1 MKLIQATKQD
11 FERVAG
17 FYRDAVAR
25 TAHMDVFARWVYGK
39 HPTDAM
45 LRGYI
50 ESGAL
55 QIGEQDGSLV
65 SAVAVTPQ
73 SSDYH
78 DTQWALPLADDEVAV
93 VHLLCVFP
101 DSQGKGIGRETMQQV
116 IAHSRAAG
124 KRAVRL
130 DALTSNTPAHR
141 LYESLGFC
149 WRGQQR
155 WHTDNVGWADFFLYE
170 LVLYENRK
178 KESNNQWLR

>member
-1 MKLIQATKQD
+1 MKLIRATEQN
-11 FERVAG
+11 FERIAR
-17 FYRDAVAR
+17 FYRDAIAR
-25 TAHMDVFARWVYGK
+25 TAHMDTCARWAYGK

-50 ESGAL
+50 ERGTL
-55 QIGEQDGSLV
+55 YLGEQEGSLV

-73 SSDYH
+73 QEDSH

-93 VHLLCVFP
+93 VHLLCVAP
-101 DSQGKGIGRETMQQV
+101 DSQGKWIGHETMRQV
-116 IAHSRAAG
+116 IARSRAAG

-149 WRGQQR
+149 RRGQQR
-155 WHTDNVGWADFFLYE
+155 WYTDNAGWADFFLYE
-170 LVLYENRK
+170 LVL
-178 KESNNQWLR
+178 